1 MKPLSL
7 IAVITGLFLL
17 SCSRGLAAVKTYTE
31 EPLARAAK
39 QDATREAATQLI
51 SDEPVIVSLNAVS
64 SPTLFRGDNSYV
76 INVPAGATRM
86 EVRLTSINAD
96 VDLFVRRGQD
106 VEIVGGQALADY
118 TSDSGG
124 GIESVVITGPS
135 LQPGPYYIA
144 IGLYTTGV
152 SATCMLSATYTG
164 ILPTNALNGAQFVA
178 GGGWFTSLF
187 LTNTSS
193 NTENFTVRIFGDNGA
208 ALRVPFQQ
216 GTTDTLTGSL
226 APGASQMIETLDGAS
241 LQQGWAALIPGTVNT
256 NRLSGFAV
264 FRNRQAGRSDFEAV
278 VPLTRSLGRRFV
290 MLFDNMNGFETG
302 LAVMNPCEFT
312 AITVQVNVREQNG
325 MPGTTY
331 TLNLAPLAHTAVV
344 VSQSFSAAAGKR
356 GSLLLTSTQGKFVVL
371 GLRFNPAGPFTS
383 FPPLS
388 VD

>member
-1 MKPLSL
+1 
-7 IAVITGLFLL
+7 
-17 SCSRGLAAVKTYTE
+17 
-31 EPLARAAK
+31 
-39 QDATREAATQLI
+39 
-51 SDEPVIVSLNAVS
+51 
-64 SPTLFRGDNSYV
+64 
-76 INVPAGATRM
+76 
-86 EVRLTSINAD
+86 
-96 VDLFVRRGQD
+96 
-106 VEIVGGQALADY
+106 
-118 TSDSGG
+118 
-124 GIESVVITGPS
+124 
-135 LQPGPYYIA
+135 
-144 IGLYTTGV
+144 
-152 SATCMLSATYTG
+152 
-164 ILPTNALNGAQFVA
+164 
-178 GGGWFTSLF
+178 
-187 LTNTSS
+187 
-193 NTENFTVRIFGDNGA
+193 
-208 ALRVPFQQ
+208 
-216 GTTDTLTGSL
+216 
-226 APGASQMIETLDGAS
+226 MIETLDGAS